1 MQKKRMEKVIKELAK
16 YLVLCIEELREYKD
30 TKEQAFQYGER
41 VAYTECLECLQH
53 LAKDSHCVPCFDI
66 EKKYPL

>member
-1 MQKKRMEKVIKELAK
+1 MQKKIIKRVIKDLSK
-16 YLVLCIEELREYKD
+16 YLILRIKELREYKD
-30 TKEQAFQYGER
+30 TEEQTFQYGER

-53 LAKDSHCVPCFDI
+53 LAKNSHCVPGVDI